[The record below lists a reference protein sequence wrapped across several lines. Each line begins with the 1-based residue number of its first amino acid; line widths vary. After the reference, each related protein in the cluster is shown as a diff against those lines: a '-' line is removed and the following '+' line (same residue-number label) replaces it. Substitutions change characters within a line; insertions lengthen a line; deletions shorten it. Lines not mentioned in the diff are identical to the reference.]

1 MPAHPPP
8 HLDFDVETYS
18 TADLR
23 ACGSYAYARHPTTT
37 VLCAWWRDSETG
49 EFGEWL
55 EGQPPPSALFAA
67 IASGRKVFAHN
78 CQFDAEI
85 WRFVLSRR
93 HGWVWVGYD
102 AFVDTQAV
110 AQIYNLPGKLD
121 HCARFVSGVG
131 KSGAGH
137 ALMLKMCK
145 PARAIKSSAD
155 PRRLHTQENL
165 RALSGYCRQDV
176 VAEHA
181 LISQIPYFPPHE
193 EAVWRATWRM
203 NRRGAKIDRPFAQT
217 LRAIADEVQAHYRT
231 VLADTTGGAI
241 AAETQRAALG
251 DWLVAH
257 GAKMPVT
264 ETGRPSFNRQQEH
277 LVDLSQATPAAA
289 QAYDLYQ
296 QLSNSSLSKLAK
308 MLTVARPEDDR
319 IRGAFRY
326 AGAGMT
332 GRWASQEVQLQNI
345 YRGIFEGEA
354 AYAACH
360 QAIVEGASWQEL
372 ELLYGGNALDVLSTM
387 LRPCFVADPGA
398 EYLVADYSAIEGRVL
413 AWMAGEDEVIAA
425 YRAGKRMYAVDAAAI
440 FNCTYEQ
447 VVAEK
452 AAGDSSKDKIGKVAN
467 LACVAEGTLVA
478 TPQGWA
484 TIQTITEVDYVCDG
498 ERWVRCDGAVDNGVR
513 RVIRYGGLTATPDH
527 LVFTEEEEAPVPFVF
542 AAACGARI
550 VHGER
555 WRDARVPTG
564 DLRGGPLHRPKLAK
578 SLCAGRVLAV
588 RARSVDG
595 PQRVAKEPTGQVP
608 LLPDTYLPDVAGSKD
623 DRSEAP
629 VREPERFGVSK
640 LWRARDNVRFPKH
653 ISGVRVHH
661 EAPRSGSREGHRPHR
676 QRQGVRARQSSVGYA
691 KGKLG
696 EQKVLRRPSGRF
708 GVGGDRLSVCGPHDF
723 SPAEIR
729 AITRRYCAQGA
740 SRRARQAQRVANH
753 RGQAAFARVYDVVNA
768 GPRHRY
774 LTAGGL
780 VHNCGFG
787 GSVGAFDRFGGRKLG
802 VTAKRAKEIVDAWR
816 DARFRT
822 VCFWRRLQDA
832 AMTALDRPN
841 VTIDAGPIAYRYNGN
856 DLMARLPSGRKL
868 YYHKARITER
878 AWPDGGTSPQITYYG
893 VDLGRVG
900 WLNTYGGKLCENV
913 VQACARD
920 LLADAFLRVEAAG
933 FHPVMT
939 VHDEL
944 VCEEPQGRMTHR
956 QLCDVMA
963 IAPSWAAGL
972 PVKAEGYTSLRYRK
986 G

>member
-1 MPAHPPP
+1 MPPIAPP

-18 TADLR
+18 AADLR
-23 ACGSYAYARHPTTT
+23 ACGSYAYARHPSTL

-49 EFGEWL
+49 EFGAWR
-55 EGQPPPSALFAA
+55 EGDPPPDDLFSL
-67 IASGRKVFAHN
+67 IRQGRKVFAHN
-78 CQFDAEI
+78 VQFDAEI
-85 WRFVLSRR
+85 WRFVLAARC
-93 HGWVWVGYD
+93 GWWWPGYD
-102 AFVDTQAV
+102 AFTDTQAV

-131 KSGAGH
+131 KSEDGRK
-137 ALMLKMCK
+137 LMLKLCK
-145 PARAIKSSAD
+145 PARPIKASSD
-155 PRRLHTQENL
+155 PRRLHTEENL
-165 RALSGYCRQDV
+165 LKLNDYCRKDV

-181 LISQIPYFPPHE
+181 LISSIPYFAADE
-193 EAVWRATWRM
+193 EAAWRATWRM
-203 NRRGAKIDRPFAQT
+203 NRRGVKIDRPFAQT
-217 LRAIADEVQAHYRT
+217 LRAIADEVQEHYRT
-231 VLADTTGGAI
+231 VLADATGGVV
-241 AAETQRAALG
+241 ETEGQRTALG
-251 DWLVAH
+251 AWLVEH
-257 GAKMPVT
+257 GARMPLT
-264 ETGRPSFNRQQEH
+264 ETGRPSFSKQTEH
-277 LVDLSQATPAAA
+277 LVDLSQADDAAA
-289 QAYDLYQ
+289 HAYSLYQ

-308 MLTVARPEDDR
+308 MLQVARPDDDR

-345 YRGIFEGEA
+345 YRGIFEGQA
-354 AYAACH
+354 AYDACH

-372 ELLYGGNALDVLSTM
+372 ELLYNGSALDVLSTM
-387 LRPCFVADPGA
+387 LRPCFVAGPGRRY
-398 EYLVADYSAIEGRVL
+398 EVADYSAIEGRVL
-413 AWMAGEDEVIAA
+413 AWMAGEDEVLAA

-440 FNCTYEQ
+440 FRCTYEQ

-452 AAGDSSKDKIGKVAN
+452 KAGDSSKDKIGKVAN

-527 LVFTEEEEAPVPFVF
+527 LVFTEEAEAPVPFVL
-542 AAACGARI
+542 AATCGARI
-550 VHGER
+550 IHGDR

-564 DLRGGPLHRPKLAK
+564 DLRRGPLHRPKLAK

-588 RARSVDG
+588 RARGVDR
-595 PQRVAKEPTGQVP
+595 PQWVAKEPAGQVP
-608 LLPDTYLPDVAGSKD
+608 LLPEPYLPDVAGSKD
-623 DRSEAP
+623 DRGEAA
-629 VREPERFGVSK
+629 VREPECAGVRK
-640 LWRARDNVRFPKH
+640 LRRARYSVRFPKH
-653 ISGVRVHH
+653 ISGVRVHRG
-661 EAPRSGSREGHRPHR
+661 APRSGSRKGHRPHR
-676 QRQGVRARQSSVGYA
+676 QRQGVCARQSSVGYA
-691 KGKLG
+691 QGKRG
-696 EQKVLRRPSGRF
+696 EQKSIRRLGGGL
-708 GVGGDRLSVCGPHDF
+708 GVGGDRISVCGSHDF

-729 AITRRYCAQGA
+729 AITRRHCAQGA
-740 SRRARQAQRVANH
+740 SRRARQAQRMANH
-753 RGQAAFARVYDVVNA
+753 RGQAAFARVYDVMNA

-787 GSVGAFDRFGGRKLG
+787 GSVGAFDRFGGRQLG
-802 VTAKRAKEIVDAWR
+802 VSAERAKEIVDAWR
-816 DARFRT
+816 DERHRT
-822 VCFWRRLQDA
+822 VRFWRRLQDA
-832 AMTALDRPN
+832 AMSALDRPN

-878 AWPDGGTSPQITYYG
+878 TWADGGTSPQITYYG

-920 LLADAFLRVEAAG
+920 LLASAFLRVEAEG

-944 VCEEPQGRMTHR
+944 VCEEADERLTH
-956 QLCDVMA
+956 QKLCDIMA
-963 IAPSWAAGL
+963 QAPAWADGL